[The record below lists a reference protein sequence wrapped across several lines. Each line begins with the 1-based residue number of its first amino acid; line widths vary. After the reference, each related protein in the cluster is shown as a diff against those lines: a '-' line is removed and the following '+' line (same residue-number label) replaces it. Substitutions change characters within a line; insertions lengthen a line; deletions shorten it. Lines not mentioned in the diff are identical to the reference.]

1 MNDRFI
7 TLLMELYVV
16 DLWYMEYHLELDQY

>member
-16 DLWYMEYHLELDQY
+16 DLWYMEYHLGLDQY